1 MIYQVRLQ
9 PAAVEDLD
17 GAYRYAA
24 QNAPAPAARWLQ
36 RFQTALQTLEHNPE
50 RCPLAP
56 ENAKSR
62 RILRQYLF
70 GKRPHVFRVIYAIE
84 GNHAQLSGNTNHQK
98 SRRLCETAPFPQR
111 SLGRRR
117 GIKTPQSAF
126 EPSPLQQF
134 WQNRNP
140 QTAGF

>member
-17 GAYRYAA
+17 GAYQYAA
-24 QNAPAPAARWLQ
+24 QNAPTPAARWLK

-70 GKRPHVFRVIYAIE
+70 GKRPHVFRVIYTIE
-84 GNHAQLSGNTNHQK
+84 GNTVWVLRIRRAQ
-98 SRRLCETAPFPQR
+98 RRTLRAED
-111 SLGRRR
+111 LGEY
-117 GIKTPQSAF
+117 GS
-126 EPSPLQQF
+126 
-134 WQNRNP
+134 
-140 QTAGF
+140 